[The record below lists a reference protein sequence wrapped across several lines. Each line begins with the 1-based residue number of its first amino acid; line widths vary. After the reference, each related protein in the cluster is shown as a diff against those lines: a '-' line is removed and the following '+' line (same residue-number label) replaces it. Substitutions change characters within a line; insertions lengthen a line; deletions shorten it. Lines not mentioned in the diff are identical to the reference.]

1 MNIGS
6 LDRRI
11 VLQEPTTTVNDY
23 GERTNSWGTLAS
35 VWASIERKSSASETN
50 SGEQLVSLQ
59 SVTFLIRYSSVVAGL
74 NMSHRVSYNSEYYN
88 ILAVQEVG
96 RRDQLRIITE
106 LIEN

>member
-1 MNIGS
+1 MNIGN

-11 VLQEPTTTVNDY
+11 VLQAPTATVNDY
-23 GERTNSWGTLAS
+23 GERTNTWGTLAT
-35 VWASIERKSSASETN
+35 VWASIERKASASERN

-59 SVTFLIRYSSVVAGL
+59 SVTFIIRNSTQVSSL
-74 NMSHRVSYNSEYYN
+74 DMSHRVSYNSEYYN

-96 RRDQLRIITE
+96 RKEKLRVITE